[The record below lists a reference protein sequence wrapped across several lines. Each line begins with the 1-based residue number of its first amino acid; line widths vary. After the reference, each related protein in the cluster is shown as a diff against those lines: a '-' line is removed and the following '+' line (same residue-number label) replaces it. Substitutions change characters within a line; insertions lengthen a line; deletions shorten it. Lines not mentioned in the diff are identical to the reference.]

1 MSVAA
6 RIASSL
12 LLACMAFGAWA
23 QAADASQERENMA
36 GGWRGTVVPPFPSGV
51 RELAGTCIG
60 EGTSGDA
67 ICAIAVSVLRDEQS
81 ELRTILATRRLH
93 HPDGT
98 AVGGDRPLS
107 LVTDALEPAALDDE
121 GNEVAVG
128 LCQRDG
134 RDDPRIVAIV
144 RPDAGQEWFTSL
156 QGTWRVDDDGRFAG
170 IPAAGVRCRN
180 EGFGYDG

>member
-1 MSVAA
+1 MSINMAMRLACV
-6 RIASSL
+6 L
-12 LLACMAFGAWA
+12 VPACMAVTAHAWA
-23 QAADASQERENMA
+23 VDAGDDSAAH
-36 GGWRGTVVPPFPSGV
+36 GWRGTVVPPFPSGV
-51 RELAGTCIG
+51 RELSGTCIG
-60 EGTSGDA
+60 EGTSGEA

-134 RDDPRIVAIV
+134 RDDPRIIAIV
-144 RPDAGQEWFTSL
+144 RPVAEQEWFTVL
-156 QGTWRVDDDGRFAG
+156 QGTWRLEDDGRFAG